1 MRVNLVIVL
10 IFTLFFAGIVIAD
23 NLSSS
28 FPAEIMPV
36 DPAIFSGIE
45 KHYAATGF
53 SARFHQLSTLKAME
67 ITDTASGTI
76 LVKRPGMMRWT
87 YEIPEKQ
94 VIVSDGQQL
103 WIYRPQDN
111 QVMVGKAPT
120 FFGNGRGAGFLSDLT
135 SLQKEFVISQEK
147 DTPSDDY
154 HLKLSPRKKNQDIT
168 AVHLI
173 ITKETFNIT
182 EIITYNIYDDETR
195 IKLSDIR
202 FQDEIDNSQFQ
213 FDIPNGVDVV
223 ETDQ

>member
-1 MRVNLVIVL
+1 MRVNPVMGLIITVFLV
-10 IFTLFFAGIVIAD
+10 GIAFAD
-23 NLSSS
+23 NSSS
-28 FPAEIMPV
+28 PDPAEIQPV

-45 KHYAATGF
+45 KRYAATGF

-94 VIVSDGQQL
+94 VIVSDGKQM

-111 QVMVGKAPT
+111 QVMVGKAPA

-135 SLQKEFVISQEK
+135 SLRKEFVISQGK
-147 DTPSDDY
+147 DTPEGNY
-154 HLKLSPRKKNQDIT
+154 RLKLSPRKKNQDIT

-173 ITKETFNIT
+173 ITKETFDIT
-182 EIITYNIYDDETR
+182 EIITYNIFDDETR

-202 FQDEIDNSQFQ
+202 FKDEIDDTQFK
-213 FDIPNGVDVV
+213 FDIPDGVDVV
-223 ETDQ
+223 GMDD

>member
-1 MRVNLVIVL
+1 MRFNLV
-10 IFTLFFAGIVIAD
+10 AGIMIMAFFVSIAFAD
-23 NLSSS
+23 DSSS
-28 FPAEIMPV
+28 SDPAGIKPV

-45 KHYAATGF
+45 KRYAAIGF
-53 SARFHQLSTLKAME
+53 SARFDQMSTLKAMD

-94 VIVSDGQQL
+94 VIISDGQHL

-111 QVMVGKAPT
+111 QVMMGKAPV

-135 SLQKEFVISQEK
+135 SLREHFDISREM
-147 DTPSDDY
+147 DTAEGDY
-154 HLKLSPRKKNQDIT
+154 HLKLSPRKKNHDIT
-168 AVHLI
+168 TIHLI

-182 EIITYNIYDDETR
+182 EIITYNMYDDETR

-202 FQDEIDNSQFQ
+202 FKDEIDDARFK
-213 FDIPNGVDVV
+213 FDITDGVDVV
-223 ETDQ
+223 EMDQ